1 MTQKKAHRAK
11 RILDAVTYAYPHAW
25 AQLDHFRRLRGES
38 PESAMP
44 EFRWPDWCY
53 MPIAGGYAIV
63 SGGGANRVTSA
74 RAHHPA
80 VITALGSWRM
90 TQGIYRFDPALLPDL
105 LSTRL
110 DGDIPVEHLQR
121 LPEWC
126 CYIELDAAE
135 IRPGLHGAWIHLE
148 YDVNTGGTE
157 FRAVLDTARDPRQPF
172 APDGLQ
178 ILPLPLA
185 GTIEQSFDAL
195 EASAR
200 RQASASGMTMPAIP
214 QADRSAGRQLLEP
227 LLSLA
232 LYLCAAPDLARR
244 TAPSSPARTR
254 LGAAPAA
261 TGPTEWDV
269 GVRMGAALRAA
280 YAREQTGGE
289 AAPTG
294 RHVRPHIRRA
304 HWHTILSGPRLRD
317 GADIPAAERQR
328 DLRWMPPI
336 PVALDDVD
344 QLPAVIRRV
353 P

>member
-1 MTQKKAHRAK
+1 MTQKKTHRAK
-11 RILDAVTYAYPHAW
+11 RILDSVTRAYPGAW
-25 AQLDHFRRLRGES
+25 LQLDRFRQDRGES
-38 PESAMP
+38 PD
-44 EFRWPDWCY
+44 FGWPDWCY
-53 MPIAGGYAIV
+53 MPIAGGYAVV
-63 SGGGANRVTSA
+63 SGGGDGRVPLGK
-74 RAHHPA
+74 AHHPA
-80 VITALGSWRM
+80 ILAALGAWRM
-90 TQGIYRFDPALLPDL
+90 TQGIYRFDPALMPAL
-105 LSTRL
+105 LATPL
-110 DGDIPVEHLQR
+110 DGDIPAQHLQH

-126 CYIELDAAE
+126 VYIELDAAE
-135 IRPGLHGAWIHLE
+135 LRPGLHGAWVHLE
-148 YDVNTGGTE
+148 HDVNSGAAE
-157 FRAVLDTARDPRQPF
+157 LRLVLDTARDPRQPF

-185 GTIEQSFDAL
+185 GTIEQSLDAL
-195 EASAR
+195 EASAQ
-200 RQASASGMTMPAIP
+200 RQAERLGVPHAPACSAE
-214 QADRSAGRQLLEP
+214 RSATRRLLEP

-232 LYLCAAPDLARR
+232 LYLCAAPDLTRR

-254 LGAAPAA
+254 PGAAPAA

-269 GVRMGAALRAA
+269 GVRMGAGLRAA
-280 YAREQTGGE
+280 YAREQTSGE